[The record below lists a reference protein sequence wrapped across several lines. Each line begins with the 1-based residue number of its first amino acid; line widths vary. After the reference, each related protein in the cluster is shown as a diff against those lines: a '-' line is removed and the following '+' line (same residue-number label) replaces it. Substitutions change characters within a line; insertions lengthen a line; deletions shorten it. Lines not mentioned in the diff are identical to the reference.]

1 MKITELVVGPADYK
15 ALPSADGAYAGY
27 SFHTEYERIEER
39 GWGCLNPDSPTPGLC
54 TDLVDTCFVFVFHC
68 EANGRTTLCHTVSGI
83 DTAVFDAQMNFVMGE
98 NLHPQ
103 VDIIVFKGHIYGDPE
118 DTPPEIPNE
127 DLTWASEA
135 LDRIKIKTPSCN
147 TSIHPKPLDYGVV
160 LVQKSSGN
168 ITLPIRP
175 SRAHYPL
182 PTPKLLQCFS
192 SPPTLE
198 ALDRSR
204 LVEMFHRIQSTA
216 SFIASSFTSI
226 PCFKVYDGT
235 CRLAIPPSSDDTREI
250 FRIATMHPD
259 FPSFAPIRQSDLDI
273 CTRVVKTKE
282 MWGYVKGLT
291 QLIQRV
297 GAPCEAAECRQ
308 LTTNKCAK
316 CMGAHYC
323 GRTHQV
329 EDWANHKG
337 WCKSHRFIPGGFPG
351 MSMGA
356 GSDPFAKSGERPP
369 WM

>member
-68 EANGRTTLCHTVSGI
+68 GANGRTTLCHTVSAT
-83 DTAVFDAQMNFVMGE
+83 DTALFDAQMKYVVGE
-98 NLHPQ
+98 NLQPQ
-103 VDIIVFKGHIYGDPE
+103 VDIVVFKGHTYGNPE
-118 DTPPEIPNE
+118 NVPPEILNE

-135 LDRIKIKTPSCN
+135 LDRIKSKTPSCN
-147 TSIHPKPLDYGVV
+147 ASIHPKPLDYGGV
-160 LVQKSSGN
+160 LVEKSSGE

-175 SRAHYPL
+175 SRANYL
-182 PTPKLLQCFS
+182 GPTPQFLHCFPS
-192 SPPTLE
+192 SPTLE
-198 ALDRSR
+198 ALDRSY
-204 LVEMFHRIQSTA
+204 LVDGFYRIQSTA
-216 SFIASSFTSI
+216 SYIASKRTSI
-226 PCFKVYDGT
+226 PCFEVYDGT
-235 CRLAIPPSSDDTREI
+235 HRLATPPSDDTREI

-308 LTTNKCAK
+308 FTTKKCGR
-316 CMGAHYC
+316 CMGPYYC
-323 GRTHQV
+323 GSTHQR
-329 EDWANHKG
+329 EDWVNHKG
-337 WCKSHRFIPGGFPG
+337 WCKSHRFIPGGSPG
-351 MSMGA
+351 KSMGFTDA
-356 GSDPFAKSGERPP
+356 
-369 WM
+369 